1 MAVRYVLP
9 FLVLLAPAAVFGA
22 ALDKNAPSMAAT
34 GVSVVPSAA
43 ALPAP
48 APMAST
54 AAASARSAVV
64 SAMPPSR
71 NAAPRG
77 PDKATSHQVEL
88 AGGSLAFHAQV
99 STHHMTESDGFTESD
114 VVTTA
119 FMLDGVAPDTRPVT
133 FAINGGP
140 GARSAWLN
148 LLALGPWRVA
158 LPQDAAVSPSTFTD
172 LVPNAETWLRFTDLV
187 FIDPPGTGY
196 SRLLSGSDASRR
208 RIWSTSGEIP
218 MLAGVMRH
226 WLEANGRLASPKVY
240 VGESYGGFRGPRL
253 ARALVE
259 QGVALRG
266 MMLLSPLLDFNSRAT
281 EWEPYYFLTRL
292 PVMAAAKRGAASRDE
307 VADVEA
313 YATGE
318 YLQDFL
324 RGAGDAGAVRRMSDR
339 VAALSGLPS
348 DLVRRRGGRVDWFT
362 EQREREPGRIAS
374 AYDLSVTGLDP
385 MPTALSVES
394 PDAVLDALRPVV
406 GAAVSGLYA
415 KRLGWQPDGAPQY
428 ELLNS
433 EVFRWWTYSTQ
444 QQGVQSVSALRT
456 ALAFDPRLRVL
467 IIHGLY
473 DLVTPYFASKM
484 VLDQLPPAFAS
495 RTRLLAIPG
504 GHMFYTRDAS
514 RARLR
519 DEGEAMVRSATA
531 P

>member
-1 MAVRYVLP
+1 MAVRHILP
-9 FLVLLAPAAVFGA
+9 ILILLAPMIAFGQK
-22 ALDKNAPSMAAT
+22 L
-34 GVSVVPSAA
+34 PSAA
-43 ALPAP
+43 VSAVSIVPHTVASAGTVPTAPPAGLPAP
-48 APMAST
+48 PPVVLPPRNIAPH
-54 AAASARSAVV
+54 
-64 SAMPPSR
+64 
-71 NAAPRG
+71 G
-77 PDKATSHQVEL
+77 PDKTTSHQVEL
-88 AGGSLAFHAQV
+88 PSGSLAFHAQV

-119 FMLDGVAPDTRPVT
+119 FLLDGTAPDTRPVT

-140 GARSAWLN
+140 GAGSAWLN
-148 LLALGPWRVA
+148 LLALGPWRVP
-158 LPQDAAVSPSTFTD
+158 LPQDGTLSPSVFPD

-208 RIWSTSGEIP
+208 RIWSTNGEIP
-218 MLAGVMRH
+218 MLAGVMRR

-266 MMLLSPLLDFNSRAT
+266 MMLLSPLLDFNSRAS

-292 PVMAAAKRGAASRDE
+292 PVMAAAKRGAASRDA

-348 DLVRRRGGRVDWFT
+348 ELVLRRGGRVDWLT
-362 EQREREPGRIAS
+362 EQREREPGRVAS

-385 MPTALSVES
+385 MPTAVWVES
-394 PDAVLDALRPVV
+394 PDAVLDALRPVL
-406 GAAVSGLYA
+406 GSAVSGLYA

-428 ELLNS
+428 ELLS
-433 EVFRWWTYSTQ
+433 SDVFRWWTYSTQ
-444 QQGVQSVSALRT
+444 QQGAQSVSALRT

-495 RTRLLAIPG
+495 RARLLAIPG

-519 DEGEAMVRSATA
+519 DEGEAMVRSAIA

>member
-1 MAVRYVLP
+1 MAV
-9 FLVLLAPAAVFGA
+9 PA
-22 ALDKNAPSMAAT
+22 
-34 GVSVVPSAA
+34 VP
-43 ALPAP
+43 P
-48 APMAST
+48 
-54 AAASARSAVV
+54 VW
-64 SAMPPSR
+64 
-71 NAAPRG
+71 NAAPRV
-77 PDKATSHQVEL
+77 PDKMTSHQVGL
-88 AGGSLAFHAQV
+88 PGGSLTFRAQV
-99 STHHMTESDGFTESD
+99 STHRMTGYDGSIESD

-119 FMLDGVAPDTRPVT
+119 FMLDGAAPDTRPVT

-140 GARSAWLN
+140 GAGSAWLN

-158 LPQDAAVSPSTFTD
+158 LPQDGTLSPSIVPG
-172 LVPNAETWLRFTDLV
+172 LVPNAETWLDFTDLV

-196 SRLLSGSDASRR
+196 SRLLNGSDASRR
-208 RIWSTSGEIP
+208 RIWSTNGEIP
-218 MLAGVMRH
+218 VLAGVMRR

-253 ARALVE
+253 ARALVD

-266 MMLLSPLLDFNSRAT
+266 MMLLSPLLDFNSRAS
-281 EWEPYYFLTRL
+281 EWEPYFFLTRL
-292 PVMAAAKRGAASRDE
+292 PVMAAAQRGAASRDE

-339 VAALSGLPS
+339 VAALSGLPP
-348 DLVRRRGGRVDWFT
+348 DLVLRRGGRVDWLT
-362 EQREREPGRIAS
+362 ERREREPGRIAS

-385 MPTALSVES
+385 MPTALSIEG
-394 PDAVLDALRPVV
+394 PDAVLDALRPVL

-415 KRLGWQPDGAPQY
+415 KRLAWQPDGAPQY
-428 ELLNS
+428 ELLS
-433 EVFRWWTYSTQ
+433 SDVFRGWTYSTQ
-444 QQGVQSVSALRT
+444 QQGAQSVSALRT
-456 ALAFDPRLRVL
+456 ALAFNPGLQVL

-495 RTRLLAIPG
+495 RARLLAISG
-504 GHMFYTRDAS
+504 GHMFYMRDAS

-519 DEGEAMVRSATA
+519 DEGEAMVRSTAT